1 MSDCEPATHR
11 KYPFFTGLALLILIL
26 GLAARLVL
34 APLFTYPFD
43 IEHWGVILQ
52 NTESGN
58 GLFGLTGY
66 FYTPVWGYI
75 LGFEDIILNLL
86 PGITYGERF
95 TDLLEIEGMAFP
107 YYTATTTTPAF
118 NMAMK
123 LPLILVD
130 VLVGYMI
137 YRLVMSECGDGR
149 KAAAAFGIWFLCPIV
164 IYMSSVQAQ
173 FDCISA
179 LFTLLCVLLVKR
191 NLFFLAGVMFT
202 LAALI
207 KFFPAF
213 CILLLC
219 VYVFRTSPERRSLRN
234 LLLSVAG
241 AAAAAVVIF
250 LPQVLDGT
258 LMNAFSFIFGRT
270 SEYDLLLTLRTY
282 PFIALTL
289 VMMPVL
295 AIFAWRMDD
304 DRLKSDFIVLV
315 LAMLSICTVFSPGPQ
330 YWIVYIPLLAYYI
343 ACRDRNRALLACLIT
358 MAAITTV
365 TAFFNNSFS
374 VLTTASEYLHLCD
387 PQTVISWMHA
397 FESPVF
403 GIPLTQLVVLLLEFV
418 QLVIMI
424 LIALFLLS
432 DLRMFDRYNRLNDFL
447 NWVRVRL
454 GGEIHG

>member
-11 KYPFFTGLALLILIL
+11 KYPFFTGLALMILIL

-75 LGFEDIILNLL
+75 LGFEDVILNLL

-107 YYTATTTTPAF
+107 YCTATTTTPAF

-137 YRLVMSECGDGR
+137 YRLVMSECGDSR
-149 KAAAAFGIWFLCPIV
+149 KAAVAFGIWFLCPIV

-191 NLFFLAGVMFT
+191 NLFFLAGMMFT

-219 VYVFRTSPERRSLRN
+219 VYVFRASPERRSLRN

-241 AAAAAVVIF
+241 AVATAVVIF

-270 SEYDLLLTLRTY
+270 SEYDLLLMLRTY

-304 DRLKSDFIVLV
+304 ERLKSDFLVLV

-343 ACRDRNRALLACLIT
+343 ACRDRNRALLACLI
-358 MAAITTV
+358 MVAAITTV

-387 PQTVISWMHA
+387 PQTLISWMHA
-397 FESPVF
+397 LEGPVF
-403 GIPLTQLVVLLLEFV
+403 GIPLTQLVVSLLEFV

-447 NWVRVRL
+447 NRIRVRL